1 MAIHESP
8 IVEYPYRISDVLRTN
23 MTVSAWVVACAD
35 GLESLLAI
43 EVAKLGATVIS
54 QQHGAIMVEG
64 DLSTAYKLC
73 LWSRLASRVYKPL
86 FRIESQTPEA
96 LYEQAV
102 NYPWLD
108 VFDLD
113 KTFAVRGVAIKGVV
127 CHTQYMALKLK
138 DAVVDYFRQQTGQ
151 RPNVDTQN
159 TDINLHVLIQPDS
172 IIVSLDMSGESMHR
186 RGYRLLIGDAPL
198 KETLAA
204 AILQQAGWP
213 DAKFDALVDPMC
225 GSGTFLTEAAL
236 MYGDVAPGLL
246 REHYGFLAWQGHDPE
261 LWEQCWQEACQR
273 QEAGER
279 KSWPLMM
286 GYDADTSALR
296 AAEKNIHAAGVSQF
310 ITLEQRELAQL
321 PHKPA
326 AFGLLITNPP
336 YGERLGETDTAIY
349 LYKALGRLARERF
362 PMWQVAVLAA
372 QIEHADALGFEHLH
386 TQKLRNGDL
395 NVFARHGNIQ
405 DVPLASPHKFI
416 EAEGEIP
423 VEGEALA
430 NRLRKNIQHLYKQAQ
445 REGVCCYRIYDAD
458 LPEFNI
464 AIDVYGD
471 WLHVQEYAPPKM
483 IDPEKAT
490 FRFRMALQVIRLVFG
505 LHRDKVFIKVRA
517 QQKGNQQYEK
527 QSQRNKYNE
536 VQEGQARFLL
546 NLTDYLD
553 TGLFLD
559 HRPLR
564 LKMGQQAAGK
574 TFLNLFA
581 YTCSASVH
589 AALGGA
595 IETVSV
601 DLSNTYLNWGKRNF
615 ALNGIAETHHHFI
628 EADVMAWL
636 GQCQEKFD
644 VIFIDPPTFSNSKK
658 MQDVFD
664 VQRDHV
670 ELITLAMRLLNPNG
684 ICYFSTNFRRFQLD
698 EDSMRYLQLKEISPE
713 TIGFDYK
720 RNMRIHR
727 CWQVSP
733 KEQ

>member
-1 MAIHESP
+1 
-8 IVEYPYRISDVLRTN
+8 
-23 MTVSAWVVACAD
+23 MTVSTWVVACAD
-35 GLESLLAI
+35 GLESLLAAEATQI
-43 EVAKLGATVIS
+43 GATVLS
-54 QQHGAIMVEG
+54 QQNGAVMVEG
-64 DLSTAYKLC
+64 DLSIAYKLC
-73 LWSRLASRVYKPL
+73 LWSRLASRVFKPL
-86 FRIESQTPEA
+86 FKLDSQAPEA

-102 NYPWLD
+102 NFPWAD
-108 VFDLD
+108 VFNIN
-113 KTFAVRGVAIKGVV
+113 KTFAVRTVATKGVV

-138 DAVVDYFRQQTGQ
+138 DAVVDHFRQQTGQ
-151 RPNVDTQN
+151 RPSVRPHDS
-159 TDINLHVLIQPDS
+159 DINLHVLVQPDS
-172 IIVSLDMSGESMHR
+172 ITVSLDISGDSLHR
-186 RGYRLLIGDAPL
+186 RGYRLLIGEAPL

-213 DAKFDALVDPMC
+213 NHEFDALLDPMC

-236 MYGDVAPGLL
+236 MYGDIAPGLL
-246 REHYGFLAWQGHDPE
+246 RDFYGFLAWEGHDPE
-261 LWEQCWQEACQR
+261 VWEQCWQDALER
-273 QEAGER
+273 QTNGLN
-279 KSWPLMM
+279 KSWPIMM
-286 GYDADTSALR
+286 GFDADIECLR
-296 AAEKNIHAAGVSQF
+296 AASKNIEAAGVSQF
-310 ITLEQRELAQL
+310 ITLQQRELAEL
-321 PHKPA
+321 PYKPA
-326 AFGLLITNPP
+326 EYGLLITNPP
-336 YGERLGETDTAIY
+336 YGERLGESDTAIY
-349 LYKALGRLARERF
+349 LYKALGRLARERL
-362 PMWQVAVLAA
+362 PNWQAGVLAA

-395 NVFARHGNIQ
+395 TVFVRHGKVQ
-405 DVPLASPHKFI
+405 DVPVAAPCRFV
-416 EAEGEIP
+416 EAQGEIP

-430 NRLRKNIQHLYKQAQ
+430 NRLRKNMQHLYKQAN
-445 REGVCCYRIYDAD
+445 REGVSCYRAYDAD
-458 LPEFNI
+458 LPDFNI

-471 WLHVQEYAPPKM
+471 CLHVQEYAPPKT
-483 IDPEKAT
+483 IDPEKAIY
-490 FRFRMALQVIRLVFG
+490 RFKLALQVIRQVFG

-527 QSQRNKYNE
+527 QSQRNKYTE
-536 VQEGQARFLL
+536 VQEGRARLLL

-559 HRPLR
+559 HRPIR
-564 LKMGQQAAGK
+564 LKMAQQVAGK

-581 YTCSASVH
+581 YTCTASVH

-615 ALNGIAETHHHFI
+615 ALNGIVESHHHFI

-636 GQCQEKFD
+636 SQCREKFD

-670 ELITLAMRLLNPNG
+670 ELITLAMRLLNPDG
-684 ICYFSTNFRRFQLD
+684 ICYFSTNFRRFELQAD
-698 EDSMRYLQLKEISPE
+698 AMRYLHCKEITPE

-720 RNMRIHR
+720 RNLKIHR

-733 KEQ
+733 KDTE